1 MTKRSSVHYPVK
13 TKNTP
18 KMKKKLD
25 CDKNV
30 KTLKDYF
37 ECKAKANGLGIE
49 GSSLKNYRKNEDV
62 SPTPS
67 NVRPKFTKQLKITS
81 KKKKSVVKLNT
92 ETTTMPI
99 SKYFSKISAPSK
111 SSAVKSSRTGLDK
124 LVGEDK
130 SLGRTGSLD

>member
-1 MTKRSSVHYPVK
+1 M
-13 TKNTP
+13 
-18 KMKKKLD
+18 
-25 CDKNV
+25 

-37 ECKAKANGLGIE
+37 ELKANGLGIE
-49 GSSLKNYRKNEDV
+49 GSSLKNDRTNEDV

-67 NVRPKFTKQLKITS
+67 NVRPKFTKQLKMPS
-81 KKKKSVVKLNT
+81 KTKKSVVKLSA
-92 ETTTMPI
+92 ETTMPI
-99 SKYFSKISAPSK
+99 SKYFSKILAPSK